1 MARHKYEFRPDKPDH
16 GLLHKLYLTK
26 KQRLS
31 LLKWSLFGV
40 LLLALSVA
48 QDVLLCRLRNVGIH
62 TDLVPCAIFLIS
74 IYLGTESGCIFAL
87 VTAALFQ
94 FSGSAPGY
102 YIIAVITFLSLLGAM
117 FRQSYLRK
125 SMSADFL
132 CAGVAFS
139 LYELITFG
147 VALIS
152 GITSLSRIGSS
163 VVTFLLTGI
172 AMPALYPLVSL
183 IDRIGGESW
192 KE

>member
-31 LLKWSLFGV
+31 LLKWALFG
-40 LLLALSVA
+40 LLLLILSVL
-48 QDVLLCRLRNVGIH
+48 QDVILCRLRGIGIT

-74 IYLGTESGCIFAL
+74 IYLGTETGCVFAL
-87 VTAALFQ
+87 VGSALYQ

-102 YIIAVITFLSLLGAM
+102 YIIALITFFALFAAM

-125 SMSADFL
+125 SMSSDIL
-132 CAGVAFS
+132 CAGIAFT
-139 LYELITFG
+139 LYELIIFA
-147 VALIS
+147 VALVQGLS
-152 GITSLSRIGSS
+152 SLSRIGGT
-163 VVTFLLTGI
+163 VVTFLLTGL
-172 AMPALYPLVSL
+172 AMPALYPLIL
-183 IDRIGGESW
+183 TLDKIGGETW